1 MASTFGFGD
10 RTLAADVTRLATGYA
25 QESAD
30 ALGAMM
36 AKYKE
41 LACTMQVSTQPDPTT
56 TNSRV
61 HRLLTFYTRG
71 LFLSR

>member
-1 MASTFGFGD
+1 MKHMASTFGFGD

-36 AKYKE
+36 AKCKG
-41 LACTMQVSTQPDPTT
+41 A
-56 TNSRV
+56 
-61 HRLLTFYTRG
+61 
-71 LFLSR
+71 

>member
-1 MASTFGFGD
+1 MKHMASTFGFGD

-41 LACTMQVSTQPDPTT
+41 LACTMQVSTQPDPTLPSPT
-56 TNSRV
+56 
-61 HRLLTFYTRG
+61 LP
-71 LFLSR
+71 